1 MTPAERHALIGR
13 YRDGAAI
20 LADAVRDATDAELD
34 RLPADGGWSARMVV
48 HHVADSETNAAIR
61 LRRLLV
67 EDAPHIIGYDE
78 GRWAERLR
86 YDRPIATSLA
96 LIAAVRAAS
105 LELLL
110 TVDEADWAR
119 AGTHSERGAY
129 GMTTWLETYARHCH
143 DHAEQ
148 ARRAI
153 AGTPASDGRPR

>member
-1 MTPAERHALIGR
+1 MDDLRYPVGRFAYQPPTPEVRAEALAHI
-13 YRDGAAI
+13 
-20 LADAVRDATDAELD
+20 E
-34 RLPADGGWSARMVV
+34 RLPAELRAAVHGLTDRQLDTPYRPEGWTVRQVV

-110 TVDEADWAR
+110 TVAEAEWAR
-119 AGTHSERGAY
+119 ILSSRVSRLFSNT
-129 GMTTWLETYARHCH
+129 
-143 DHAEQ
+143 Q
-148 ARRAI
+148 ALK
-153 AGTPASDGRPR
+153 GDSDGPQVRTI